1 MSSYVSY
8 LNYERTYERRAE
20 AVLQS
25 GPARREIDYF
35 IENIGSIS
43 NGDELVDNSRL
54 YRFVMKAFDLESQ
67 IFAKGLIRK
76 LFEEGIQNTDDK
88 IPLANRL
95 TDQKFKTLAQAF
107 AFAEVGDFNV
117 KNPQFVAAVVER
129 YTAVTMETRAGE
141 ENVAVRLGLYF
152 DRKAP
157 NISNWYAALADT
169 ALREV
174 VLTGLGFPKEA
185 GLMNIDRLVQ
195 QIEDRFDVKDLKDD
209 DKRARLIQKFTLL
222 YDIEN
227 GAAGAAAADR
237 ASLFSPLGAGG
248 GGRAQIISVDP
259 STLRAI
265 TRFS

>member
-1 MSSYVSY
+1 MTSSYVSY
-8 LNYERTYERRAE
+8 LSYERTYEKRA
-20 AVLQS
+20 ASLLDS
-25 GPARREIDYF
+25 GPVRREIEYF
-35 IENIGSIS
+35 VENIGNVST
-43 NGDELVDNSRL
+43 GDELVDNPRL
-54 YRFVMKAFDLESQ
+54 YRFVMQAFDLESQ

-76 LFEEGIQNTDDK
+76 LFKEGVQNKDGD

-95 TDQKFKTLAQAF
+95 TDQKFKTLAKAF
-107 AFAEVGDFNV
+107 AFAEVGNFNV
-117 KNPQFVAAVVER
+117 RNPQFVAAVVER
-129 YTAVTMETRAGE
+129 YTSVTMETRAGE

-157 NISNWYAALADT
+157 GISNWYSALADT

-185 GLMNIDRLVQ
+185 GLMNIDRLVAR
-195 QIEDRFDVKDLKDD
+195 IEERFDIKDLRDD
-209 DKRARLIQKFTLL
+209 DKRGKLIQKFTLL

-227 GAAGAAAADR
+227 GQAGAAAADR
-237 ASLFSPLGAGG
+237 AALFSPLGSSGG
-248 GGRAQIISVDP
+248 AQIVSVDP